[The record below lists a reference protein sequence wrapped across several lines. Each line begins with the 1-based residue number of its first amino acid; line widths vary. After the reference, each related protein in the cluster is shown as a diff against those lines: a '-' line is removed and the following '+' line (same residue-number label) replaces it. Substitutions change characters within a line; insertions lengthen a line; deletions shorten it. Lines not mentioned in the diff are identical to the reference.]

1 MCHQQADE
9 GVGRSPGGPPY
20 EMLIATDLRYAIRAL
35 RRTPIFTLAAGLT
48 LTLGIGANT
57 LIFSVVDAEL
67 LRPLPFREPGRLV
80 EVAEKNEKLN
90 LPVWASSVLNYLSWK
105 EQSQSI
111 QPMGAIG
118 SVSFALTGKGNPEQF
133 NGNTITPSLFPL
145 LGVQPVAGR
154 AFLEGEDKPQSQ
166 PVAMISEGLWRRRFG
181 SDPKLIGSTLT
192 LNGIAYTV
200 VGIAPPGIAILA
212 NGDILTP
219 LAIDPGREL
228 RLNHLITTVGRLKP
242 GVTLSQAQAEMDTVF
257 ARLAQQYP
265 EIKDWGIRL
274 VEFSRWLVPDTLRMA
289 LLVVMGTVS
298 FVLLIA
304 CANVANLFL
313 ARASSRQR
321 EVAIRTA
328 VGASRGMVVRQF
340 LTESVL
346 LSLGGG
352 IAGVLS
358 AMGAVR
364 LLSTEALSTIL
375 PIPGIAIDRTV
386 LLFSIAV
393 TFATGLLFG
402 LAPALSAAKT
412 DLSSILKQGSRT
424 STAGFPLLRNGL
436 VAGELA
442 LATALLICAGLLL
455 ETLLH
460 LEHVALGFHPD
471 NLLTFQL
478 SPPDA
483 KYPNNKAWPFYE
495 RLLDSLN
502 GMHGIRSAAI
512 SSGVPFGA
520 GTYSRTPVNTLG
532 KSALPPG
539 EATPADWRIVSP
551 GYFQTLG
558 IPILKGR
565 DFTAQDRP
573 PGPLY
578 TLVSDEAAKRLWG
591 DDEPLGRIVRIVG
604 SGRQFTVIG
613 VVGGV
618 RNTSLNEAPVA
629 AFYRP
634 AMAGTWPTMDVV
646 LHTQG
651 QPEAVID
658 DVRRVL
664 RGLDPEMPMANIK
677 TMDEWLSTG
686 AAQPRVNATLVGVFA
701 GVALL
706 IAVIGIYGVLSYSV
720 SQRTREIGVRMAIG
734 AREENVLSLILR
746 QGMIVTSAG
755 IVIGVVSALV
765 FSRVLESIVFGI
777 QVRDPVTFVGAAG
790 VLGLAAV
797 VACYIPARRASRMDP
812 IVALRED

>member
-1 MCHQQADE
+1 
-9 GVGRSPGGPPY
+9 
-20 EMLIATDLRYAIRAL
+20 MLFANFSNDLRYAARAL

-48 LTLGIGANT
+48 LALGIGANT

-67 LRPLPFREPGRLV
+67 LRPLPFQEPGRLV

-90 LPVWASSVLNYLSWK
+90 LPVWASSILNYLSWK
-105 EQSQSI
+105 EQSQSV

-118 SVSFALTGKGNPEQF
+118 SASFALSGKGDPEQF
-133 NGNTITPSLFPL
+133 SGNSISPSLFPL
-145 LGVQPVAGR
+145 LGIRPVAGR
-154 AFLEGEDKPQSQ
+154 AFMEGEDRPQSA
-166 PVAMISEGLWRRRFG
+166 PVVMVSEGLWHRRFG
-181 SDPKLIGSTLT
+181 SDPSLIGSTLT
-192 LNGIAYTV
+192 MNGIAYTV
-200 VGIAPPGIAILA
+200 VGIAPPGLAILA
-212 NGDILTP
+212 NGDVLTP
-219 LAIDPGREL
+219 LVISPGKEL
-228 RLNHLITTVGRLKP
+228 RLNHVITTVGRLKP
-242 GVTLSQAQAEMDTVF
+242 GVTLAQAQAEMDTVF

-265 EIKDWGIRL
+265 EIRDWGIRL
-274 VEFSRWLVPDTLRMA
+274 VEFQRWFVADNLRTA
-289 LLVVMGTVS
+289 LLVVMGTAS
-298 FVLLIA
+298 LVLLIA

-328 VGASRGMVVRQF
+328 VGATGGAVVRQF
-340 LTESVL
+340 LTESLL
-346 LSLGGG
+346 LSLAGGA
-352 IAGVLS
+352 AGVLG

-364 LLSTEALSTIL
+364 LLNSAALSNLL
-375 PIPGIAIDRTV
+375 PIPGISIDRNV
-386 LLFSIAV
+386 LLFSILV

-402 LAPALSAAKT
+402 LAPALSAAKA
-412 DLSSILKQGSRT
+412 DLGTILKQGSRT
-424 STAGFPLLRNGL
+424 STGGLPLLRNGL
-436 VAGELA
+436 VAGEVA

-455 ETLLH
+455 ETLMH
-460 LEHVALGFHPD
+460 LERVPLGFQPD

-478 SPPDA
+478 SPPSG
-483 KYPNNKAWPFYE
+483 KYPGTKAWPFYE
-495 RLLDSLN
+495 RLVESLN
-502 GMHGIRSAAI
+502 GIHGIRSAAI

-520 GTYSRTPVNTLG
+520 GAYTRTPINTVG

-539 EATPADWRIVSP
+539 EATPADWRTISP
-551 GYFQTLG
+551 EYFKTLG

-565 DFTAQDRP
+565 DFTSQDRP

-591 DDEPLGRIVRIVG
+591 IDEPLGRVVRVVG
-604 SGRQFTVIG
+604 SGQLFTVIG

-634 AMAGTWPTMDVV
+634 AMAITWPTMDVV

-651 QPEAVID
+651 RPEAVID

-664 RGLDPEMPMANIK
+664 RGLDPELPMSNIK

-686 AAQPRVNATLVGVFA
+686 AAQPRINATLVGVFA

-746 QGMIVTSAG
+746 QGMVVAMAG
-755 IVIGVVSALV
+755 IAAGVACALL
-765 FSRVLESIVFGI
+765 FSRVVESIVFGI
-777 QVRDPVTFVGAAG
+777 QVRDPITFLGAAA
-790 VLGLAAV
+790 VLSVAAAI
-797 VACYIPARRASRMDP
+797 ACYIPARRASRLDP

>member
-1 MCHQQADE
+1 
-9 GVGRSPGGPPY
+9 
-20 EMLIATDLRYAIRAL
+20 MLFSNLSNDLRYAARAL

-48 LTLGIGANT
+48 LALGIGANT

-90 LPVWASSVLNYLSWK
+90 LPVWASSILNYLSWK
-105 EQSQSI
+105 EQSQSV
-111 QPMGAIG
+111 QPLGAIG
-118 SVSFALTGKGNPEQF
+118 SVSFALTGKGDPEQL
-133 NGNTITPSLFPL
+133 NGNSISPSIVPL
-145 LGVQPVAGR
+145 LGIRPVAGR
-154 AFLEGEDKPQSQ
+154 AFLEGEDRPQSP

-181 SDPKLIGSTLT
+181 GDPSLIGSALT
-192 LNGIAYTV
+192 MNGIAYTV
-200 VGIAPPGIAILA
+200 VGIAPPGLSILA
-212 NGDILTP
+212 SGDVLTP
-219 LAIDPGREL
+219 LVIDPGREL
-228 RLNHLITTVGRLKP
+228 RLNHVITTVGRLKS
-242 GVTLSQAQAEMDTVF
+242 GVTLAQAQAEMDTVF

-274 VEFSRWLVPDTLRMA
+274 VEFQRWFVPDNLRTA
-289 LLVVMGTVS
+289 LLVVMGTAS
-298 FVLLIA
+298 LVLLIA

-328 VGASRGMVVRQF
+328 VGATSGAVVRQF
-340 LTESVL
+340 LTESLL
-346 LSLGGG
+346 LSLAGG
-352 IAGVLS
+352 IAGVLG
-358 AMGAVR
+358 AMGAAR
-364 LLSTEALSTIL
+364 LLNSAALSSIL
-375 PIPGIAIDRTV
+375 PIPGISIDRNV

-412 DLSSILKQGSRT
+412 DLGSILKQGSRS
-424 STAGFPLLRNGL
+424 STGGLPLLRNGL
-436 VAGELA
+436 VAGEVA

-460 LEHVALGFHPD
+460 LERVPLGFQPD
-471 NLLTFQL
+471 KLLTFQL
-478 SPPDA
+478 SPPDK
-483 KYPNNKAWPFYE
+483 KYPNDKSWPFYE
-495 RLLDSLN
+495 RLLDSLK
-502 GMHGIRSAAI
+502 GVHGIRSAAI
-512 SSGVPFGA
+512 SSAVPFGA
-520 GTYSRTPVNTLG
+520 GAYTRTPVNTLG

-565 DFTAQDRP
+565 DFTPRDRL

-591 DDEPLGRIVRIVG
+591 ADEPLGRVLRIVG
-604 SGRQFTVIG
+604 SGREFTVIG

-618 RNTSLNEAPVA
+618 RNTSLNEAPVS

-664 RGLDPEMPMANIK
+664 RGLDPEMPMSNIK
-677 TMDEWLSTG
+677 TMEEWLSTG

-720 SQRTREIGVRMAIG
+720 SQRTREIGVRMAVG

-746 QGMIVTSAG
+746 QGMMVAMAG
-755 IVIGVVSALV
+755 IAAGVVCALL
-765 FSRVLESIVFGI
+765 FSRVVESIVFGI
-777 QVRDPVTFVGAAG
+777 QVRDPLTFLGAAA
-790 VLGLAAV
+790 VLSVAAAI
-797 VACYIPARRASRMDP
+797 ACYIPARRASRLDP